1 MNLSGRHSGQSS
13 AAPGA
18 VPPTGADS
26 PPSAGEAGALEPV
39 SALMDGELDEPQRR
53 RCLERLC
60 ADDGSRAQWALWH
73 AVGDALRSPE
83 VAALHAPNFSAR
95 MAERLAAEPAI
106 VAPRV
111 HGADVGLP
119 RRLLLPGIA
128 GAAAAAVLAVVA
140 VPVLRD
146 DAMGG
151 AVEIA
156 RVQGMSQPALPR
168 VPLAASVVQPPPP
181 MSLPVFDRFH
191 VYLSAH
197 GQISGPI
204 GMPRTSQ
211 YLRQGLIESDG
222 QR

>member
-1 MNLSGRHSGQSS
+1 MKMSGHHSGQSS
-13 AAPGA
+13 AAPSA
-18 VPPTGADS
+18 VSPLGEGS
-26 PPSAGEAGALEPV
+26 PPSPLAQADPLEPV
-39 SALMDGELDEPQRR
+39 SALMDGELDERERR

-60 ADDGSRAQWALWH
+60 ADTGSRARWALWH

-83 VAALHAPNFSAR
+83 VAALHAPDFSTR
-95 MAERLAAEPAI
+95 MADRLAAEPAI
-106 VAPRV
+106 VAPR
-111 HGADVGLP
+111 DQGLGLA
-119 RRLLLPGIA
+119 RRLALPGIA

-146 DAMGG
+146 AATGG
-151 AVEIA
+151 TVEIA
-156 RVQGMSQPALPR
+156 RVQGMSQPSLPS
-168 VPLAASVVQPPPP
+168 VPLAASLAQPPAP
-181 MSLPVFDRFH
+181 MSLPVLDRFH

-211 YLRQGLIESDG
+211 YLRQGLFESDG

>member
-1 MNLSGRHSGQSS
+1 MKMSGHHSGQSS

-18 VPPTGADS
+18 L
-26 PPSAGEAGALEPV
+26 PPSPLVESGALEPV
-39 SALMDGELDEPQRR
+39 SALMDGELDEPERR
-53 RCLERLC
+53 RCIERLC
-60 ADDGSRAQWALWH
+60 ADGGGRAQWALWH

-95 MAERLAAEPAI
+95 LAERLAAEPAI
-106 VAPRV
+106 VAPR
-111 HGADVGLP
+111 DQGLGLV
-119 RRLLLPGIA
+119 RRLALPGIA

-146 DAMGG
+146 GAMGG
-151 AVEIA
+151 PVEIA
-156 RVQGMSQPALPR
+156 REQGMSQPSLPP
-168 VPLAASVVQPPPP
+168 VPLAASLAQPSSP
-181 MSLPVFDRFH
+181 MSLPVLDRFH